1 MQRAMRSEV
10 LAILATPRDADIAVD
25 DEIIAALD
33 GDVLDDGA
41 ALLAPRLSS
50 ASRRLRALAALSGSL
65 TDALSPDD
73 AANIVERDALV
84 ALDANSAVV
93 VTRGAFPPTVEQPLG
108 ESAPSSR
115 LHVVH
120 AIGLSDAVLAT
131 VRGAAI
137 ESPIPLAVVAR
148 LGEAMY
154 ISTPEALGEHG
165 AWGDAM
171 LAGGAQ
177 SAAIVPVWA
186 NGELRGVLGLGCG
199 TRHVFGEDDRAF
211 VSTLGVMCAQALMRA
226 HLRAAERAAR
236 EEAQE
241 ARLVAE
247 RANASKALFLRTI
260 SHELRTPINAA
271 MNYAELLS
279 KDLETSASPQQRVQI
294 EQMQASNAHLL
305 GLVDELLG
313 FSRLEAGQ
321 VVIRPE
327 SVQLGAVIE
336 HGLALVQPIAVA
348 RGVTLRMQGD
358 VPDVEIFTDPQKL
371 RQVLVNLMASAVKYT
386 AAEGSVVLMMHLE
399 GLGDVVSMEIQVTDT
414 GRGITP
420 ADQQHIFEPF
430 WQGLPEDMPQD
441 GSTGLGLSV
450 ARQLARLLG
459 GDVRLART
467 EAGVGG
473 SFIITLP
480 VRYTGAAAH
489 P

>member
-1 MQRAMRSEV
+1 M
-10 LAILATPRDADIAVD
+10 LATPRNADVAVD

-41 ALLAPRLSS
+41 ALLVPRLSS

-73 AANIVERDALV
+73 AAKIVEREALV

-93 VTRGAFPPTVEQPLG
+93 VTRGAFPPTVEQSLG
-108 ESAPSSR
+108 DSVLPGR
-115 LHVVH
+115 LNVVH

-131 VRGAAI
+131 LRGALI
-137 ESPIPLAVVAR
+137 ESAIPLAVVAR

-154 ISTPEALGEHG
+154 LSTPEALGEHG
-165 AWGDAM
+165 AWGEAM
-171 LAGGAQ
+171 LAGGAH

-186 NGELRGVLGLGCG
+186 NGELRGVLGLGWG
-199 TRHVFGEDDRAF
+199 TRHVFAEDDRAF

-241 ARLVAE
+241 ARVVAE

-260 SHELRTPINAA
+260 SHELRTPIDAA

-279 KDLETSASPQQRVQI
+279 KDLETSASPQQRVQL
-294 EQMQASNAHLL
+294 QHMQASNAHLL
-305 GLVDELLG
+305 GLVEELLG

-321 VVIRPE
+321 VAIRPE
-327 SVQLGAVIE
+327 FAKLGTVIE
-336 HGLALVQPIAVA
+336 QSLALVQPIAVA
-348 RGVTLRMQGD
+348 RGVTLRLHGEVQDIEM
-358 VPDVEIFTDPQKL
+358 FTDPQKL
-371 RQVLVNLMASAVKYT
+371 RQVLVNLMANAVKYT
-386 AAEGSVVLMMHLE
+386 AAEGSVVLMVHLE

-420 ADQQHIFEPF
+420 ADQQHIFGPF
-430 WQGLPEDMPQD
+430 WQALPEDVPKD

-459 GDVRLART
+459 GDVRLAPT
-467 EAGVGG
+467 EAGVGS
-473 SFIITLP
+473 SFVVTLP
-480 VRYTGAAAH
+480 IRYIGAAVQ